1 MTGQLPL
8 GGITMAEF
16 AANLS
21 AMTCPTGHAN
31 AVPVEDL
38 GGERV
43 ASLCPDCDRQLP
55 AEWRTPAERREAVE
69 RDHRER
75 HHGHPRIVRYE
86 CRLCAE
92 ESGWVV

>member
-1 MTGQLPL
+1 MVELGPL
-8 GGITMAEF
+8 SPICLHHG
-16 AANLS
+16 
-21 AMTCPTGHAN
+21 

-38 GGERV
+38 DGERV
-43 ASLCPDCDRQLP
+43 AMLCPDCDEQLP

-75 HHGHPRIVRYE
+75 HHGHPRFIRYE

-92 ESGWVV
+92 ESGWVM